1 MKIKKES
8 VEIFKIDLWM
18 FVMID
23 FKIKNV
29 TDTQKTQKRM
39 RRLQKAALFFYDSDK
54 KNDRNVGKGSKRV
67 TFVEK

>member
-1 MKIKKES
+1 
-8 VEIFKIDLWM
+8 
-18 FVMID
+18 MID
-23 FKIKNV
+23 FKICNV

-54 KNDRNVGKGSKRV
+54 KNDRNVGKGRKRL